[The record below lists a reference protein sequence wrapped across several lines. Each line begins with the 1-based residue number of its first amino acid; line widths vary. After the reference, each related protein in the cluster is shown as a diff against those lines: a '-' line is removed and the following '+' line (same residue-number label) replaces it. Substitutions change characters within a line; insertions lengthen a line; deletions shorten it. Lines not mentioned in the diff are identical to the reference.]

1 MAELKKENSRGI
13 LNPNKGKE
21 KFKLVRYVPFEEIAF
36 FVEHFW
42 IVEWDLSGSDP
53 FVSETLPHPCAH
65 IVFEKER
72 SYVIGVTKK
81 KFSHTLV
88 NKGIVF
94 GIKLKPGGFYPFVKK
109 SVSSFTNRLIAL
121 TDIFG
126 NRSDSI
132 EKTILNLSSH
142 DEMTACAEKFLYEIL
157 PERDENIVMINKIVE
172 RIIADRK
179 IIRVDN
185 LVDLFKQNK
194 RQLQRLFNEYVGIN
208 PKWMIKRYRL
218 HEAAE
223 RLAVS
228 PKTDMT
234 KLAIDL
240 GYYDQAH
247 FIKDFKSIVGKP
259 PEQYAKQ
266 ISANSQKRLDEQ

>member
-1 MAELKKENSRGI
+1 MAELKKENPRGI

-21 KFKLVRYVPFEEIAF
+21 KFKLVRYLPSEETAF

-42 IVEWDLSGSDP
+42 IVEWDLCGNDP
-53 FVSETLPHPCAH
+53 FVSETLPHPCVH

-72 SYVIGVTKK
+72 SYVIGVTKE
-81 KFSHTLV
+81 KFSRTLV
-88 NKGIVF
+88 DKGIVF
-94 GIKLKPGGFYPFVKK
+94 GIKFKPGGFFPFVKK
-109 SVSSFTNRLIAL
+109 PVSLFTDRLIDL
-121 TDIFG
+121 RNIFG
-126 NRSDSI
+126 NSSVLI
-132 EKTILNLSSH
+132 EKTILGLGLH
-142 DEMTACAEKFLYEIL
+142 KEMTACAEKFLHKIL
-157 PERDENIVMINKIVE
+157 PEHDENVAMINKIAE

-179 IIRVDN
+179 IIRVDD
-185 LVDLFKQNK
+185 LVDLFKLNK
-194 RQLQRLFNEYVGIN
+194 RQLQRLFNEYVGIS

-223 RLAVS
+223 RLAG
-228 PKTDMT
+228 TANIDLT

-247 FIKDFKSIVGKP
+247 FIRDFKSVVGKP

-266 ISANSQKRLDEQ
+266 ITANSQKG